1 MKIEDIPK
9 EIAESHSVGEL
20 FLWNHITILIDEL
33 ESVDENVIEIKRLID
48 LRRENLLESE
58 C

>member
-1 MKIEDIPK
+1 MKIKDMPG
-9 EIAESHSVGEL
+9 EISGSCKVGEL

-33 ESVDENVIEIKRLID
+33 GSGNEHVVKIKDLID
-48 LRRENLLESE
+48 LRREELLESE

>member
-1 MKIEDIPK
+1 MKIRDIPK
-9 EIAESHSVGEL
+9 EIAESNSVGEL

-33 ESVDENVIEIKRLID
+33 GSTDEEVIKIKRLID
-48 LRRENLLESE
+48 LRRGNLLESE